1 MQWVDQEAYVGP
13 CRRVAQRP
21 HLQHRRRKNHAQQS
35 APNPRLLFAQVT
47 FARRLARETAGS
59 TRTVMRIEAGVD
71 LAERVGDLQ
80 MAEAFR
86 ALRTADLLIENAL
99 AGQ

>member
-21 HLQHRRRKNHAQQS
+21 HLQHRRRRNHAQQS
-35 APNPRLLFAQVT
+35 APNPRLLFAQVA
-47 FARRLARETAGS
+47 FACQLGRETAGS
-59 TRTVMRIEAGVD
+59 VRTVMRIEAGID

-80 MAEAFR
+80 MVEAFR
-86 ALRTADLLIENAL
+86 VLRACDPLAETASV
-99 AGQ
+99 GQ